1 MKTNHP
7 TGNNNI
13 IHLSNSR
20 GSDTYINAISCDNKA
35 DKEAQPLELNLCPKN
50 SLTEALS
57 GLPPRADSIGNGSTS
72 SLMEA
77 TVPTVHSSQQVMKA
91 EDSPDKGDSEKDTS
105 LLTSTEIPHHDDPAV
120 SNAIIE
126 EILNIILPNSE
137 PEMIMQVTCNKPV
150 KLDVLLMKLQKTI
163 EDCRLLN

>member
-1 MKTNHP
+1 
-7 TGNNNI
+7 
-13 IHLSNSR
+13 
-20 GSDTYINAISCDNKA
+20 
-35 DKEAQPLELNLCPKN
+35 
-50 SLTEALS
+50 
-57 GLPPRADSIGNGSTS
+57 
-72 SLMEA
+72 MEA

-120 SNAIIE
+120 SNAMIE

-163 EDCRLLN
+163 EDCRLLNYVQEDRKVQTIQTHEHLEEYLRVSVAKRSQLRVATHEPEEEKHLTLCAQWNLPHISVGS

>member
-1 MKTNHP
+1 
-7 TGNNNI
+7 
-13 IHLSNSR
+13 
-20 GSDTYINAISCDNKA
+20 
-35 DKEAQPLELNLCPKN
+35 
-50 SLTEALS
+50 
-57 GLPPRADSIGNGSTS
+57 
-72 SLMEA
+72 MED
-77 TVPTVHSSQQVMKA
+77 TVPTAHSSQQVMKA

-120 SNAIIE
+120 SNAMIE

-163 EDCRLLN
+163 EDCQLLNYVQEDGKVRTIQTHEHLEEYLRVSVAN